1 MVRTIKKYT
10 LESFSEC
17 TGVGNVVEVGR
28 KSVPGGWA
36 TVGETSFPKSI
47 PFLCICTNL
56 EMQERCLPIIRGAG
70 MPFPCTLATAPTPT
84 AFVSRRV
91 FQKNFF

>member
-17 TGVGNVVEVGR
+17 TGIGNVVEVGR

-36 TVGETSFPKSI
+36 TVGETSFPKSGSSDTI
-47 PFLCICTNL
+47 DRIDFRADAVQITQTYSHLA
-56 EMQERCLPIIRGAG
+56 QLP
-70 MPFPCTLATAPTPT
+70 
-84 AFVSRRV
+84 
-91 FQKNFF
+91 